1 MGSKHLAHIK
11 NGKVTF
17 QNKELFEDHLLSHE
31 GKTVVITVGEQKKR
45 RSLNLNSYYWAVV
58 VKLLA
63 DETGF
68 SNDEM
73 HEVLKSMFLRTR
85 YKIKGVWIDGTKSTT
100 KVSNKEMVEFLDEVK
115 RFASTTLSLYIPDP
129 NEVDYE

>member
-1 MGSKHLAHIK
+1 MGSKHLAFIK
-11 NGKVTF
+11 NGNVTY
-17 QNKELFEDHLLSHE
+17 QNKELFDDHMLSYE

-58 VKLLA
+58 VKLLSE
-63 DETGF
+63 ETGYDK
-68 SNDEM
+68 DEM

-85 YKIKGVWIDGTKSTT
+85 YQIKGVWEDSTKSTT
-100 KVSNKEMVEFLDEVK
+100 KLTHKEMSEFIEEVK
-115 RFASTTLSLYIPDP
+115 RFASTTLGVYIPDP

>member
-1 MGSKHLAHIK
+1 MGSKHLAFIK
-11 NGKVTF
+11 NGNVTY
-17 QNKELFEDHLLSHE
+17 QNKELFDDHMLSYE

-58 VKLLA
+58 VKLLSE
-63 DETGF
+63 ETGYDK
-68 SNDEM
+68 DEM

-85 YKIKGVWIDGTKSTT
+85 YQIKGVWVDSTKSTT
-100 KVSNKEMVEFLDEVK
+100 KLTHKEMSEFIEEVK
-115 RFASTTLSLYIPDP
+115 RFASTTLGVYIPDP

>member
-1 MGSKHLAHIK
+1 MGSKHLAFIK
-11 NGKVTF
+11 NGNVTY
-17 QNKELFEDHLLSHE
+17 QNKELFDDHMLSYE

-58 VKLLA
+58 VKLLS
-63 DETGF
+63 DETGYDK
-68 SNDEM
+68 DEM

-85 YKIKGVWIDGTKSTT
+85 YQIKGVWVDSTKSTT
-100 KVSNKEMVEFLDEVK
+100 KLTHKEMSEFIEEVK
-115 RFASTTLSLYIPDP
+115 RFASTTLGVYIPDP